1 MKNLKTKFTVII
13 LLITMVSFAQVRY
26 YASNRLQNA
35 VNVYEEDG
43 TFIEEFIEMDSG
55 GLSSPQD
62 IILHP
67 AGFLLVTGTDNTQI
81 KKYDMNTGA
90 YLGDWSDAA
99 FDLGRPSKMTIGPDN
114 LLYVTQWGQTAPTAK
129 VVRFDLDGNY
139 LGPFTPI
146 APTGLGHVWDDQ
158 GNFYLAIFGPNGNDG
173 EVRKYDASGN
183 FLEVFIDGTILQ
195 NPSYI
200 WWDTNGDMLVQDF
213 TAGKVLRYTSSGNY
227 IEDFITGLITPE
239 GYTILPNGNIIIAE
253 RSANQISEWDANGNL
268 IGRWDDGGSL
278 IGVNFIESID
288 PSILAVPDN
297 TKESTILVTPSIGNE
312 FKVNNEFA
320 NYESIK
326 IFSISGI
333 LIASILLRDSDV
345 WFAGNIAE
353 GLYLIVATTY
363 DGENRIQKVI
373 VDNN

>member
-1 MKNLKTKFTVII
+1 MKSLKNT
-13 LLITMVSFAQVRY
+13 ITMITLCITVASIAQTRY

-35 VNVYEEDG
+35 VNIYEEDG
-43 TFIEEFIEMDSG
+43 TYIEEFIEMDSG

-67 AGFLLVTGTDNTQI
+67 EGFLLVTGTDNTRI
-81 KKYDMNTGA
+81 KKYDLETGA
-90 YLGDWSDAA
+90 FLGDWSDAA
-99 FDLGRPSKMTIGPDN
+99 FELGRPSKMTIGPDD

-129 VVRFDLDGNY
+129 IVRFDLEGNY

-173 EVRKYDASGN
+173 EVRKYNTDGN
-183 FLEVFIDGTILQ
+183 FIEVFIDGTILQ

-213 TAGKVLRYTSSGNY
+213 TAGKVLRYDASGNY

-253 RSANQISEWDANGNL
+253 RSANQISEWDSDGNL
-268 IGRWDDGGSL
+268 IGRWDNGGAL
-278 IGVNFIESID
+278 IGVNFIEAID
-288 PSILAVPDN
+288 ASSLSTPVN
-297 TKESTILVTPSIGNE
+297 QKEKTILVTPSVGNN
-312 FKVNNEFA
+312 FKVNKGSNLFE
-320 NYESIK
+320 K
-326 IFSISGI
+326 IEIYSVAGI
-333 LIASILLRDSDV
+333 LIASFLLKDSDIWNAQSV
-345 WFAGNIAE
+345 SE
-353 GLYLIVATTY
+353 GLYFIQATDSEGTTHTQKIVVAHM
-363 DGENRIQKVI
+363 
-373 VDNN
+373 